1 MEIENKRDDKCPED
15 IIMFWVNRLGLNI
28 KNSFRLS
35 WDDKYTQLCKE
46 QNVEIFKNVTFGLP
60 MPKVND
66 IQTI

>member
-15 IIMFWVNRLGLNI
+15 IIMF
-28 KNSFRLS
+28 

-66 IQTI
+66 TQTI